1 MRNKNF
7 KMEKITKG
15 EKIEIFTPK
24 GRMFARSIILKSIQK
39 SLGIIA
45 DNIPENLIRAY
56 IYEPDLLLFFKKMA
70 KSLAECRL
78 LPERMKPII
87 QMIST
92 VREEHNLVLM
102 IENSHIPS
110 LMKEALQD
118 IFFYI
123 TEIAPNAMLV
133 AMDSGIWEHQ
143 DHYGIA
149 ETEDVEQDKS
159 L

>member
-1 MRNKNF
+1 MRI
-7 KMEKITKG
+7 KMGKITKG

-24 GRMFARSIILKSIQK
+24 GRMFARRIILKSIQK

-45 DNIPENLIRAY
+45 DKIPEKFIRDY
-56 IYEPDLLLFFKKMA
+56 IHEPDLMLFFKEKA

-78 LPERMKPII
+78 LPEHMRPII
-87 QMIST
+87 QMISA

-102 IENSHIPS
+102 IENSHMPS
-110 LMKEALQD
+110 LMKEELQD

-133 AMDSGIWEHQ
+133 AMDSGIWEHR
-143 DHYGIA
+143 DYYGIA